1 MLRYMF
7 GLRDEDLLDS
17 VVANDT
23 LLSENEIKTQIENM
37 YQNADIDNSSQID
50 ALTDGL
56 LLLRYL
62 FGLRGDSLIAAVVA
76 ETAERSTATAIESYI
91 QAAITE

>member
-7 GLRDEDLLDS
+7 GLRDENLLDS
-17 VVANDT
+17 VVAGDT
-23 LLSENEIKTQIENM
+23 PLSENEIKTRIENM

-62 FGLRGDSLIAAVVA
+62 FGLKGDSLIAAAVS

-91 QAAITE
+91 QAAIPD

>member
-1 MLRYMF
+1 MLRYIF

-17 VVANDT
+17 VVADDT
-23 LLSENEIKTQIENM
+23 PLSDNEIETRIENM
-37 YQNADIDNSSQID
+37 YQNADIDNSSQVD

-62 FGLRGDSLIAAVVA
+62 FGLRGDSLIEDVVS
-76 ETAERSTATAIESYI
+76 ETAERSTAIAIESYI
-91 QAAITE
+91 QAAIPD